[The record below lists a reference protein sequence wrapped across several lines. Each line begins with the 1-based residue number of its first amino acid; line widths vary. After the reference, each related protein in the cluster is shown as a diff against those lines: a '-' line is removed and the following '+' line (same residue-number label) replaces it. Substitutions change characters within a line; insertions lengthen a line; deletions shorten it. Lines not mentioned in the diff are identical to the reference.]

1 LVEIPRGLARAA
13 VGLAFDIG
21 ADTVLAVTETG
32 KNCSP
37 LFDER
42 IFSRHGKRIKVI
54 LATNNVE
61 TYSRFTRSVHVKAI
75 KLTARPRDRRK
86 QAYYAVACG
95 LQKGFLNPGERV
107 VCLTGD
113 GFADVTDS
121 LTVLDVTGDEQVISV
136 LESNQVLA
144 DTVDLALELGKCGVQ
159 NERFSGAAFVV
170 GNSKEIL
177 RLSHQLMINPF
188 ENYRAKISDR
198 EKWDLLK
205 KYANFDGAFVI
216 DSDGTIVAAHRYL
229 DANRRVEVPS
239 GLGTRHMA
247 VAAMTAATG
256 AKGVTVSG
264 EDGFVRIFDRG
275 RMVVKISP
283 TSKIFEC
290 LHGAFEGE
298 RF

>member
-1 LVEIPRGLARAA
+1 VEVPRGLARAA

-32 KNCSP
+32 KNCAP
-37 LFDER
+37 LFDEK
-42 IFSRHGKRIKVI
+42 IFSKHGRRIKVI
-54 LATNNVE
+54 LATDSVE
-61 TYSRFTRSVHVKAI
+61 TYSKFTGSVHIKVV

-95 LQKGFLNPGERV
+95 LQKGFLSPGERV

-121 LTVLDVTGDEQVISV
+121 LTVLDVTGDERLINV

-144 DTVDLALELGKCGVQ
+144 DAVDLALELGKCDLQ
-159 NERFSGAAFVV
+159 NGHFSGTAFVV
-170 GNSKEIL
+170 GNSKEVL

-188 ENYRAKISDR
+188 ENYRVKISDR
-198 EKWDLLK
+198 KKWDLLK

-216 DSDGTIVAAHRYL
+216 DSDGTVVAAHRYL
-229 DANRRVEVPS
+229 DANRKVEVPS

-256 AKGVTVSG
+256 AKGITVSG
-264 EDGFVRIFDRG
+264 EDGFVRIFERG
-275 RMVVKISP
+275 RMVMKISP
-283 TSKIFEC
+283 TSRIFEY